1 MKPEL
6 FADFCTG
13 KQCRNILALLRYTF
27 RQKIFRMN
35 WILLLLTWTIT
46 AATPEEPAP
55 NPVDAGIVAWL
66 TETDHDFGE
75 LRHGATARFVFKFQN
90 TQAGP
95 IVLETVRTTCGC
107 TAAEWTEAPVEPGRT
122 GEVVI
127 EFDANKS
134 GAFRKKITVFFDKQR
149 KPEVLWVEGEVL

>member
-1 MKPEL
+1 
-6 FADFCTG
+6 
-13 KQCRNILALLRYTF
+13 
-27 RQKIFRMN
+27 MN
-35 WILLLLTWTIT
+35 WFVLILYWFALPGFT
-46 AATPEEPAP
+46 ADKASRPDTGGVV
-55 NPVDAGIVAWL
+55 NWL

-90 TQAGP
+90 TLSGP

-107 TAAEWTEAPVEPGRT
+107 TAAEWTEAPIEPGQT

-149 KPEVLWVEGEVL
+149 KPEVLWIEGEVM